1 MPTRKP
7 DDEVGDA
14 KAMDD
19 GRQSA
24 AQKAV
29 LGGGGEGGQPEPKS
43 AEDWA
48 ARGASGGTPGRPPV
62 AIGGNSGGHGDRMP
76 SGGGTESN
84 VPASNPKTVPGERHE
99 S

>member
-1 MPTRKP
+1 MPMRKP

-14 KAMDD
+14 KAVDD
-19 GRQSA
+19 GRQTQ

-29 LGGGGEGGQPEPKS
+29 LGGGGEDGRPEPKS
-43 AEDWA
+43 EADWA
-48 ARGASGGTPGRPPV
+48 AMGASGGTPGRPPV

-76 SGGGTESN
+76 SGGGTESSE
-84 VPASNPKTVPGERHE
+84 PASNPKTVPGERHD